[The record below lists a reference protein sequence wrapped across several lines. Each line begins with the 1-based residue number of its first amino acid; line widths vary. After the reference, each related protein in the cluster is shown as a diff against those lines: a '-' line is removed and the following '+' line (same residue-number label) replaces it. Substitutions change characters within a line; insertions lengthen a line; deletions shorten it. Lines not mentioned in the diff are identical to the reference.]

1 MSRQKE
7 FNMLFAEKI
16 KQLREELGLPQRHL
30 AAELQIDTA
39 TYCKIERGDRKANR
53 SQVILIAKV
62 LSADE
67 NELLTL
73 WLADKV
79 KDVVGGEKELAGDV
93 LEIVRKTEKY

>member
-1 MSRQKE
+1 
-7 FNMLFAEKI
+7 MLFAEKI
-16 KQLREELGLPQRHL
+16 KKLREEQGLPQRHL

-53 SQVILIAKV
+53 SQVVLIAKV
-62 LSADE
+62 LSTDE

-79 KDVVGGEKELAGDV
+79 REVVGGEKELAGEA
-93 LEIVRKTEKY
+93 LEIVRNELKN